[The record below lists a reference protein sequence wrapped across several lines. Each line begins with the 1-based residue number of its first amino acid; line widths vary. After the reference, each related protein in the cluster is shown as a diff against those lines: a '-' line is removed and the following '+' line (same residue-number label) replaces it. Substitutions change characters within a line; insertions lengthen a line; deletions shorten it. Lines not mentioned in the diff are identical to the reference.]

1 MLKYDNNVYYR
12 QYYCLEDNEI
22 LFNLSYLTKIGKIK
36 SPSKIR
42 KCCKDVLDAYQ
53 VEYCY
58 LFGSYAKGT
67 EKEDS
72 DIDIAII
79 SSDFKDVIEDGA
91 NLIGYT
97 WKIDTRIEPHPI
109 TTEDYENIAN
119 PFVKEVID
127 TGIKVA

>member
-1 MLKYDNNVYYR
+1 MVKESIDDRIMEIVKKYVEKVCEKY
-12 QYYCLEDNEI
+12 Q
-22 LFNLSYLTKIGKIK
+22 IK
-36 SPSKIR
+36 AII
-42 KCCKDVLDAYQ
+42 
-53 VEYCY
+53 

-67 EKEDS
+67 ENEDS

-79 SSDFKDVIEDGA
+79 SSDFNDIIEDGA

-109 TTEDYENIAN
+109 TTEDYENVAN